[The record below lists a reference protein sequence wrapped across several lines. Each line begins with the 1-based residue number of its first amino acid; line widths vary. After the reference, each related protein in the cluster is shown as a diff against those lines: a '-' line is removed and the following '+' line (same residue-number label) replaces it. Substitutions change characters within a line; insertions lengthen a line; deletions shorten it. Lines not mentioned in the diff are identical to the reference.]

1 MVKGFFIAVDNA
13 FGQQMQR
20 DMSRAIEQA
29 GGKVVGGVRH
39 PIGTADYSSFLLQ
52 AQGSKAKVIALAN
65 AGNDTAN
72 TVKQGAEFGIRKAGQ
87 EFAGSVAA
95 REVRAIGLPAAQGM
109 MAPVSWYWDLD
120 DESRAFAK
128 RFFAKRGVM
137 PSEFQA
143 GAYSAV
149 LHYLKAV
156 QASGTDEAKAVV
168 RKMKHS
174 PVKDFFAPAQFLD
187 LTDDEKLSRRGIF
200 GLQLHAGGGQE
211 VRYKDMRLEVL
222 PKK

>member
-1 MVKGFFIAVDNA
+1 
-13 FGQQMQR
+13 
-20 DMSRAIEQA
+20 MSRAIEQA

-72 TVKQGAEFGIRKAGQ
+72 TVKQGAEFGIRNAGQ

-128 RFFAKRGVM
+128 RFFAGRGVM
-137 PSEFQA
+137 A
-143 GAYSAV
+143 R
-149 LHYLKAV
+149 
-156 QASGTDEAKAVV
+156 ASS
-168 RKMKHS
+168 R
-174 PVKDFFAPAQFLD
+174 PAP
-187 LTDDEKLSRRGIF
+187 TRPCCIT
-200 GLQLHAGGGQE
+200 
-211 VRYKDMRLEVL
+211 
-222 PKK
+222 